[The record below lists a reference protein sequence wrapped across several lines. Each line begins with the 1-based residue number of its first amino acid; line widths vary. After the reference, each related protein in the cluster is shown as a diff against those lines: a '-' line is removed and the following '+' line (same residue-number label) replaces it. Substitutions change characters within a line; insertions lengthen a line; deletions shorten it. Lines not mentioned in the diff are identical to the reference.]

1 MLNITYKKEK
11 TTALVVTV
19 AIIIVIASLFF
30 EAWLLQLIL
39 TWFHVKFS
47 LWQTLTMVFLA
58 NMIAGGSSK

>member
-1 MLNITYKKEK
+1 MLK
-11 TTALVVTV
+11 TTFKKDNATAAVVIV

-39 TWFHVKFS
+39 TWFNVKFS

-58 NMIAGGSSK
+58 NMIAGGSNK